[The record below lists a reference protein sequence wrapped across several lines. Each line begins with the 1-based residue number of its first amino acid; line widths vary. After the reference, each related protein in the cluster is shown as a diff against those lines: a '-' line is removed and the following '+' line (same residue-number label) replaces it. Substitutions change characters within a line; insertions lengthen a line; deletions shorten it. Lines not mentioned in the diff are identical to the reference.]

1 MQCRTQSCSGRP
13 DDKHPTSGAKL
24 GRGVR
29 SITALQTRLFFVSQA
44 ARLPDHG
51 LATDKSSVHFIPANS
66 EKLQCDTPSAPNRQP
81 GGRSGDRA
89 AACGLDSARHKTS
102 ESKRSSKRSLLSAP
116 TANSRFHHPLRSP
129 ANPAGLS
136 SVGRRYDAPWNHRR
150 FRRPGTCT
158 HWPSPPDAAGRDRH
172 SAGGSVP
179 ETGPSDAAARRY
191 PEGSAPWAT
200 DGMSRSAGLRR

>member
-1 MQCRTQSCSGRP
+1 M
-13 DDKHPTSGAKL
+13 
-24 GRGVR
+24 RGVFGLP
-29 SITALQTRLFFVSQA
+29 SFYAYVLSVA
-44 ARLPDHG
+44 AGLPDRG
-51 LATDKSSVHFIPANS
+51 VANQLVFRALYRS
-66 EKLQCDTPSAPNRQP
+66 QIRKNSIGAPTLNNRQP

-102 ESKRSSKRSLLSAP
+102 DSKRSSKRSLLSAP